1 MIQKDILREINAY
14 EKIIILRHIIPDGD
28 AYGSQLGL
36 KYLILANFNNK
47 NVKVG
52 GANSKYLEFIGKM
65 DQICDDDYNDALV
78 IITDCANFER
88 IDDQRFKNAKSII
101 KIDHHL
107 NGNDYAN
114 LNWVD
119 SSYVAACEMIAQLAL
134 DNNLNI
140 PSEAA
145 RVLYHGI
152 VTDSGRFLYNN
163 VSSRTFNI
171 ASKLLLIKF
180 DLQELYQRMYIKK
193 LENLD
198 FISYVYQN
206 YQKYEQTII
215 FKLNYATIKNKDWNF
230 EMVSS
235 QVNLL
240 SNIENY
246 PIWAFFVEDS
256 KGDIR
261 VELRSNK
268 YFINDIAAK
277 YNGGGHKFA
286 AGTKLKT
293 WDNVIKIINDLE
305 KLK

>member
-1 MIQKDILREINAY
+1 MIHKKILQEIKNH
-14 EKIIILRHIIPDGD
+14 EKIIILRHVIPDGD

-36 KYLILANFNNK
+36 KYLILDNFKNK

-65 DQICDDDYNDALV
+65 DRIDDNDYKDALV
-78 IITDCANFER
+78 IVTDCANFER
-88 IDDQRFKNAKSII
+88 IDDQRFKNSHSII

-107 NGNDYAN
+107 NGNNYAN

-119 SSYVAACEMIAQLAL
+119 NSYVAASEMIAQLAI

-140 PSEAA
+140 SCKAA

-152 VTDSGRFLYNN
+152 VTDSGRFLYHN
-163 VSSRTFNI
+163 VSSRTFSI
-171 ASKLLLIKF
+171 ASKLLSIKF
-180 DLQELYQRMYIKK
+180 DLQELYQKMYTKK
-193 LENLD
+193 LENLE

-206 YQKYEQTII
+206 YQKYKQTII
-215 FKLNYATIKNKDWNF
+215 FKLDYMTIKNKGWNF
-230 EMVSS
+230 ETVSS

-246 PIWAFFVEDS
+246 PIWTFFVEDFN
-256 KGDIR
+256 GDIR

-268 YFINDIAAK
+268 YFVNDVAAK

-286 AGTKLKT
+286 AGIKLKN
-293 WDNVIKIINDLE
+293 WDNFIKIIDDLE